1 MRIFIKA
8 FHPDTGRITDM
19 TPKDLYEYTAWV
31 ERGAAR
37 GYRAYDLGDGVIRLT
52 SDKPGNP
59 VVFTAGFVED

>member
-1 MRIFIKA
+1 
-8 FHPDTGRITDM
+8 M